1 LNKNIIELMKELNTI
16 EKQIRAQK
24 KKSEEYD
31 RINSELYLR
40 FLDEEIGAE
49 NVVEAEYDW

>member
-1 LNKNIIELMKELNTI
+1 MNKNIIELMKELNTI

>member
-1 LNKNIIELMKELNTI
+1 MKELNTI